1 MPYKICANC
10 GSSFHHDY
18 GEEWKNLCVPCF
30 KRKKAKERGEYD
42 PDSVVVDR
50 VELHRLRR
58 DSEFYKNQYF
68 SLLAKENGYN
78 PDSSSSSGS
87 KVLDRLKPF
96 IKDLIV
102 LCHPDR
108 HGGNDPRAVEV
119 TKTLLDLR
127 REVSA

>member
-1 MPYKICANC
+1 MPYKICSAC
-10 GSSFHHDY
+10 GTSFHHDY
-18 GEEWKNLCVPCF
+18 GQEWKTVCVSCF
-30 KRKKAKERGEYD
+30 KRKKAVERGEYD

-50 VELHRLRR
+50 AELHRLRR
-58 DSEFYKNQYF
+58 DSEFYKGQYF
-68 SLLAKENGYN
+68 TLLAQQNGYTS
-78 PDSSSSSGS
+78 PSSSSGS